1 MINGLR
7 RDSLNELIA
16 AEEGQPGL
24 GPFTQEAGHFLSL
37 VSRTGVASWQIGLAW
52 SSPSGES
59 LGFEGKGGLSKSE
72 HFSGRALP

>member
-24 GPFTQEAGHFLSL
+24 GPSTQEDGHFLSF
-37 VSRTGVASWQIGLAW
+37 VSLIVVASWQIGLAW
-52 SSPSGES
+52 SFPSGGV
-59 LGFEGKGGLSKSE
+59 LALRGKGV
-72 HFSGRALP
+72 